1 MSNLIEFGRGFLS
14 YGLLF
19 VIASALVVAAV
30 LIGIR
35 LRKNKDEK
43 DAVLAAAAGSVSD
56 AGSQDRA

>member
-19 VIASALVVAAV
+19 VFAAALVTAAV

-35 LRKNKDEK
+35 MRKNKDAK
-43 DAVLAAAAGSVSD
+43 DLLEAEGQSKA
-56 AGSQDRA
+56 

>member
-19 VIASALVVAAV
+19 VIAAVLVVAAV

-35 LRKNKDEK
+35 LRKNKDAK
-43 DAVLAAAAGSVSD
+43 DALEAAAVAD
-56 AGSQDRA
+56 AQSEA

>member
-19 VIASALVVAAV
+19 VIASALVVVAV

-43 DAVLAAAAGSVSD
+43 DALLASAAGAVSD
-56 AGSQDRA
+56 ADSQGRA